1 MDTTRTRSPERR
13 PSRRA
18 IAAALALSLALSL
31 ATLLGGC
38 GITGGAVKDE
48 AADYLE
54 QQSERA
60 QAEACYATQRM
71 IEAGMH
77 LYESKTAS
85 LPVSLDQLME
95 EKVLP
100 TIPECP
106 SGGTFTYDW
115 EHSRVSCSVHGEAPE
130 KE

>member
-1 MDTTRTRSPERR
+1 VDTTGSRSPAGRTAG
-13 PSRRA
+13 ST
-18 IAAALALSLALSL
+18 IAAALTLLLALV
-31 ATLLGGC
+31 TLLGGC
-38 GITGGAVKDE
+38 VITGGTPKDE
-48 AADYLE
+48 AEDYLQE
-54 QQSERA
+54 QSERA

-85 LPVSLDQLME
+85 LPVSLDQLMD

-100 TIPECP
+100 KIPECP